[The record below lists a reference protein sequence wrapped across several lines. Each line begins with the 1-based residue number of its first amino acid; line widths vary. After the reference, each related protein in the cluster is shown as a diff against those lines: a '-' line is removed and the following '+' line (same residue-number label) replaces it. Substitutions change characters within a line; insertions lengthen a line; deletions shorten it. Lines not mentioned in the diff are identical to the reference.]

1 MSCPTCSTSPFCP
14 SNMAQISPQTSN
26 HLGGG
31 IFSTLANIVTDF
43 IPTASPSR
51 CDDDRSINLYD
62 PDADDDDDDE
72 DQKTSKAKHDKK
84 AKATVRTTTIQEEEV
99 FELGVDVGDANTSE
113 VFTASRYLFDP
124 DDDQYDVVGASS
136 DEEKNGNQATGIE
149 KPQQTKLKKNQN
161 CGGKRDPL
169 DDSISTTDVE
179 DSSYNHHREEEDVE
193 ASSSTGRPPSHPH
206 ALRRRPSLHEF
217 KKYKTYSLKVEKY
230 ENDKATEIKFCNFQ
244 RPHMRAFYCA
254 WFSFL
259 IAYVNWFAIA
269 PLLPVVRD
277 SLDLSRE
284 EIWTSSIASIPL
296 ATILRFTVGPLCDKY
311 GARWV
316 MMWILILASIPT
328 ACTGLVQTGLGLSI
342 VRLFSGIGGSAFV
355 MTQFW
360 ANAMFSKRIVGT
372 ASAIV
377 GNSVE
382 VGVTQLFMGSV
393 LFPFFQNI
401 LGETDE
407 VFGDGEDAEAMTS
420 NAWRYVT
427 IVPAIMTF
435 ITGIAVYFGS
445 DDTPKVC

>member
-1 MSCPTCSTSPFCP
+1 
-14 SNMAQISPQTSN
+14 
-26 HLGGG
+26 
-31 IFSTLANIVTDF
+31 
-43 IPTASPSR
+43 
-51 CDDDRSINLYD
+51 
-62 PDADDDDDDE
+62 
-72 DQKTSKAKHDKK
+72 
-84 AKATVRTTTIQEEEV
+84 
-99 FELGVDVGDANTSE
+99 
-113 VFTASRYLFDP
+113 
-124 DDDQYDVVGASS
+124 
-136 DEEKNGNQATGIE
+136 
-149 KPQQTKLKKNQN
+149 
-161 CGGKRDPL
+161 
-169 DDSISTTDVE
+169 
-179 DSSYNHHREEEDVE
+179 
-193 ASSSTGRPPSHPH
+193 
-206 ALRRRPSLHEF
+206 
-217 KKYKTYSLKVEKY
+217 
-230 ENDKATEIKFCNFQ
+230 
-244 RPHMRAFYCA
+244 
-254 WFSFL
+254 
-259 IAYVNWFAIA
+259 
-269 PLLPVVRD
+269 
-277 SLDLSRE
+277 
-284 EIWTSSIASIPL
+284 
-296 ATILRFTVGPLCDKY
+296 
-311 GARWV
+311 